1 LGFLGGFYYCQS
13 CSKVGHAD
21 RNYLL
26 RKRHSH
32 IVDAATFV
40 CYICALDYH
49 SSSLRLL
56 YCRAN
61 SESEPFYP
69 HIEQQKPP
77 PGVSPIS
84 SGGMVQVCSHCYKCT
99 REKHPGRGY
108 LPCSGSMPFWYGSGF
123 LDPYGYLWGSGSC
136 SFRPVTFKMPT
147 KSRFFC
153 LLLFEGIFTSF
164 FTDKKSYLKSQNVFL
179 TIFLDNGKIRIRIS
193 D

>member
-1 LGFLGGFYYCQS
+1 MIVYVLFVGFFGWVFCVGFFGWGFLGGFYYCQP

-108 LPCSGSMPFWYGSGF
+108 LEIFFSILLQYRTRYRTVTCRNRNRNLSKVGTGTIQNSYGSVT
-123 LDPYGYLWGSGSC
+123 LC
-136 SFRPVTFKMPT
+136 RSFIESVV
-147 KSRFFC
+147 
-153 LLLFEGIFTSF
+153 GANN
-164 FTDKKSYLKSQNVFL
+164 Q
-179 TIFLDNGKIRIRIS
+179 RIIN
-193 D
+193 

>member
-1 LGFLGGFYYCQS
+1 MQIVVFTISLLERSRPMDSAGRVQS
-13 CSKVGHAD
+13 CEECSQFLFLQWEKFEFSKVAHAD
-21 RNYLL
+21 RNYIL
-26 RKRHSH
+26 RKRHSP

-99 REKHPGRGY
+99 REKHQG
-108 LPCSGSMPFWYGSGF
+108 
-123 LDPYGYLWGSGSC
+123 
-136 SFRPVTFKMPT
+136 
-147 KSRFFC
+147 
-153 LLLFEGIFTSF
+153 E
-164 FTDKKSYLKSQNVFL
+164 
-179 TIFLDNGKIRIRIS
+179 
-193 D
+193 